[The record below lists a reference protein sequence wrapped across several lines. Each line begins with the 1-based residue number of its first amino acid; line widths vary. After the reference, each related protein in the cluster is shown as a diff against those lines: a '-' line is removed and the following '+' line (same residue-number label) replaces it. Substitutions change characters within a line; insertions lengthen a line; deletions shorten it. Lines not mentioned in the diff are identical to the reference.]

1 MYTKQ
6 DVEVEDRRLKETMDI
21 LGHFHLQMP
30 ERPPKNG
37 LSKGNLLT
45 YIVKSLGLA
54 GLKDADDVQ
63 TTFTP
68 HFPLISLSLILAS
81 ILSRFLSLGGP

>member
-68 HFPLISLSLILAS
+68 QGDLYATVFSMCSK
-81 ILSRFLSLGGP
+81 